1 MKMTKLKVTVMVL
14 LLACA
19 VSAEDDITV
28 RVNNTIASAFVAAT
42 GINWVNGPVLM
53 TDVGT
58 TITRGDHAF
67 SGIYWQVL
75 NLDDSIGYDNP
86 LDATGDVTERDFIFD
101 YTYSGCDSA
110 DVSLGYIY
118 YDFVQIARAG
128 GNGNT
133 EDVYAGVTLKN
144 LLLSPS
150 ATVLY
155 DIDSANEGV
164 WGNFAVSHSLDVTED
179 NAIDLWAK
187 AVWSGGDYGAYY
199 FSHDGLSDSGFQS
212 YGIGAS
218 TSLPLCDTA
227 SASIGVAYWAYDD
240 DRGVL
245 GRTHTA
251 WEAAGFESKDDT
263 LVVSASLNIMLK

>member
-118 YDFVQIARAG
+118 YDFVQIARVG

-144 LLLSPS
+144 LPLSPS

-199 FSHDGLSDSGFQS
+199 FSHDGLSNSGFQS

-227 SASIGVAYWAYDD
+227 SASIGVASWTYDD

-245 GRTHTA
+245 GMTHTA
-251 WEAAGFESKDDT
+251 WEATGFESKDDT
-263 LVVSASLNIMLK
+263 VVVSASLNIMLK